1 MLFQEIIYY
10 FIKVLSSSSGTFG
23 TFCIGMSLSVICH
36 YLLFVG
42 GVLVCNFV
50 AWYIYIYIYIYVCVC
65 VCIHTYIHI
74 YIYVCMKEN
83 KGSNGKW

>member
-50 AWYIYIYIYIYVCVC
+50 A
-65 VCIHTYIHI
+65 
-74 YIYVCMKEN
+74 
-83 KGSNGKW
+83 